1 MATQDDPELDRWVDA
16 PMATLQ
22 PDPESEPHVGDGLAQ
37 LKAGQSHAAGRR
49 PIAIWLVTAAVAV
62 WAGALVVTVGP
73 GSDPGSYDDAPP
85 GDDTLLA
92 RLAPPASTD
101 ASGDGTLASARRPR
115 ELVLTPIDERP
126 DAPHFT
132 LPDADGANVMLTDY
146 AGRVLL
152 LNFWAT
158 WCGPCKVEMP
168 WFVDF
173 EERFSDDGFAV
184 VGVSLDEPGWDIVRP
199 FLERQPLNYRIALA
213 DTPERLAPF
222 GDTYVLPKTWLIDRE
237 GRLAAEHI
245 GLVPADSI
253 ESQIQ
258 ALLAE

>member
-1 MATQDDPELDRWVDA
+1 MATQDDPELERWVDDR
-16 PMATLQ
+16 MAALE
-22 PDPESEPHVGDGLAQ
+22 PDPEKQPDVDDGLAQ
-37 LKAGQSHAAGRR
+37 LKAHRAQHRGRK
-49 PIAIWLVTAAVAV
+49 PIGAWLVSGAVAV
-62 WAGALVVTVGP
+62 WVGAMVFTLAPWSADEPDPADLTAREAGASP
-73 GSDPGSYDDAPP
+73 SASADAPAAGSALP
-85 GDDTLLA
+85 DRRSGESLLT
-92 RLAPPASTD
+92 R
-101 ASGDGTLASARRPR
+101 
-115 ELVLTPIDERP
+115 IDERP

-132 LPDADGANVMLTDY
+132 LPDMDGGNAMLADYT
-146 AGRVLL
+146 GRVLL

-158 WCGPCKVEMP
+158 WCGPCRVEMP

-222 GDTYVLPKTWLIDRE
+222 GETYVLPKTWLIDRK

-245 GLVPADSI
+245 GLVDLDSI
-253 ESQIQ
+253 ESQILE
-258 ALLAE
+258 LLSE